1 MRVAPI
7 GIYFADKGYPEN
19 EIDLIGAEAAAL
31 THVHELGYIP
41 YERC

>member
-1 MRVAPI
+1 MCVAPI
-7 GIYFADKGYPEN
+7 GIYFAGKGYSEN

-31 THVHELGYIP
+31 THGRELGYIP